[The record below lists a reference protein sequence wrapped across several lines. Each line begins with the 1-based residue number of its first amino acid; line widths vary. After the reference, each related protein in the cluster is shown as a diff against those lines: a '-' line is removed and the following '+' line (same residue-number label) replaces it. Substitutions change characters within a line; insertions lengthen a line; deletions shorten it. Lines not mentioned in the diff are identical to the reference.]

1 LNLIC
6 NMRLILVI
14 LFFLATSSCYCQL
27 CFPQIQDKIQD
38 YIDTSYYSN
47 KANFFQSI
55 ESNVYLATSSP
66 IVDKIFF
73 DIPFDYSI
81 PTAKDFC
88 NSVLRVELVDNSIP
102 IYTKDYTPSQYKHI
116 FWTNFPNLLN
126 QLVVRIDLSSID
138 YQSLFADY
146 VDESLINYAEKKY
159 KLYVYSLI
167 NGQPTVIYGD
177 KPTDVSLK
185 FIKHER

>member
-1 LNLIC
+1 
-6 NMRLILVI
+6 MRLILVLLI
-14 LFFLATSSCYCQL
+14 SLASTQCFAQE
-27 CFPQIQDKIQD
+27 CFPKLEDQIKD
-38 YIDTSYYSN
+38 YLDTAYIGR
-47 KANFFQSI
+47 ANYFQPI
-55 ESNVYLATSSP
+55 ESNVYRVTSSL
-66 IVDKIFF
+66 IIERIYF
-73 DIPFDYSI
+73 DIPFNYTI
-81 PTAKDFC
+81 PSGKNFC
-88 NSVLRVELVDNSIP
+88 NSDLRVELVDNSIP

-159 KLYVYSLI
+159 KLYIYSLT

-177 KPTDVSLK
+177 KPTDASLK